1 MSEETNTAQIVLY
14 QSEGANVPVEVSY
27 MQGTFWMPQRRIAEL
42 FGKDKSTISRHLKN
56 IFGEG
61 ELDRDS
67 VVANIATTAA
77 DGKTYQTDFYSLDA
91 ILAVGYRV
99 NSPQA
104 TRFIVRGRFAEFQR
118 IQDAEWQNDFEKM
131 ARGLEER

>member
-27 MQGTFWMPQRRIAEL
+27 MQSTFWMPQRRIAEL

-77 DGKTYQTDFYSLDA
+77 DGKTYQTDFHSLDG
-91 ILAVGYRV
+91 LPFCRGKQ
-99 NSPQA
+99 NGCSP
-104 TRFIVRGRFAEFQR
+104 
-118 IQDAEWQNDFEKM
+118 W
-131 ARGLEER
+131 ARTKKLPHHEG

>member
-56 IFGEG
+56 I
-61 ELDRDS
+61 LARDS
-67 VVANIATTAA
+67 ALLSGGAA
-77 DGKTYQTDFYSLDA
+77 ERG
-91 ILAVGYRV
+91 AVSEAV
-99 NSPQA
+99 
-104 TRFIVRGRFAEFQR
+104 
-118 IQDAEWQNDFEKM
+118 
-131 ARGLEER
+131 

>member
-56 IFGEG
+56 I
-61 ELDRDS
+61 LAQDS
-67 VVANIATTAA
+67 ALLSGPAA
-77 DGKTYQTDFYSLDA
+77 ERG
-91 ILAVGYRV
+91 AVSEAV
-99 NSPQA
+99 
-104 TRFIVRGRFAEFQR
+104 
-118 IQDAEWQNDFEKM
+118 
-131 ARGLEER
+131 